1 MTAPSPLAPALAALR
16 QRYQADKAQLLAPL
30 QAPGGPAVRL
40 LLQRLTQLV
49 DQQLLAL
56 AAATGLPAQVAI
68 VAVGG
73 YGRSQLFPYS
83 DIDVLLLVPPD
94 NAALRPALEAF
105 VTACWDTG
113 LEIGSSVRTVDE
125 CLALAQQ
132 DITAQ
137 TSMLE
142 MRHIGGSTEHFAQL
156 LAQLPSTFH
165 PQEFF
170 LAKHLELRQRHTK
183 FENAPYALEPNCK
196 ESPGGLRDLHTILWV
211 AKAANLGHD
220 WHELAQHGILTN
232 LEAQQLERNETT
244 LFQIRARLHGVAGR
258 HEDRLLFDL
267 QTAVALSLGLKN
279 HTPQGQNYPVRAS
292 EVLMRRY
299 YWAAK
304 AVMQLQQIVLLNIQE
319 RLHPSQAAP
328 LPINDWFADKNGLL
342 DVRDADLYQH
352 QPLAILPSF
361 LTLQTHPGLRDFSA
375 RTLRALY
382 NARDRMDATWRHDPA
397 NRATFIRILQQPS
410 GILRALRLM
419 NATSVLGRY
428 LWSFRRIV
436 GKMQHDLFHVY
447 TVDQHSLMVLRNMR
461 RFFMPEFTHEYPLCS
476 ELASQW
482 AQPWLLYLAALFH
495 DIGKGRGGD
504 HSAVGAIEVRRFA
517 RQHQMAPADADLVE
531 FLVREHLRMSTVA
544 QKQDTNDPA
553 VVRAFAD
560 CVQTPQRLV
569 GLYLLTVADIRGT
582 SPKVWSAWKGKLLS
596 DLFHATLRMLGGQ
609 ALQGQAL
616 TQARQQQAQV
626 LLRQRGWPA
635 ESAQLLWNT
644 LEPGYF
650 LRHEPADIAWHA
662 RQLMLHV
669 GSPQPIVRARP
680 SLAGEGVQVLVY
692 APDTQDLFARICG
705 YFDQANLSI
714 LHARIYTSP
723 HGHALDTFQVLPTQL
738 EMDARTLSSLIEAR
752 LPPALAAA
760 TPLPEPVRRQPS
772 RRARSFPIP
781 PHVSLE
787 PDEKAQRWLLHIS
800 ATDRAG
806 LLYSIARV
814 LARHGLSVQLAK
826 VMTLGERVE
835 DSFLLEGPQLQHT
848 TRQLDL
854 EKELTHILSVETTTK
869 PHAKST
875 TAVR

>member
-1 MTAPSPLAPALAALR
+1 MHTHLAQLR
-16 QRYQADKAQLLAPL
+16 THYEQKKAQLLSHL
-30 QAPGGPAVRL
+30 HHPGGPPIRQLLHRL
-40 LLQRLTQLV
+40 ALLVDAQLV
-49 DQQLLAL
+49 AL
-56 AAATGLPAQVAI
+56 RQATALPSDVAI

-83 DIDVLLLVPPD
+83 DVDVLLLVPGESS
-94 NAALRPALEAF
+94 AVCTELRPALERF
-105 VTACWDTG
+105 VGACWDAG
-113 LEIGSSVRTVDE
+113 LEIGSSVCTVAE
-125 CLALAQQ
+125 CLTLASQ

-137 TSMLE
+137 TSMLDARLIDGSAACFQAL
-142 MRHIGGSTEHFAQL
+142 MRA
-156 LAQLPSTFH
+156 LPSTLQ

-183 FENAPYALEPNCK
+183 FENTPYALEPNCK
-196 ESPGGLRDLHTILWV
+196 EAPGGLRDLQTIVWV
-211 AKAANLGHD
+211 AMASGLGRN
-220 WHELAQHGILTN
+220 WQELAQQHIITP

-244 LFQIRARLHGVAGR
+244 LFQIRARLHAMAGR

-267 QTAVALSLGLKN
+267 QTAVAHSLGVQSHEL
-279 HTPQGQNYPVRAS
+279 PGQAQPVRAS

-319 RLHPSQAAP
+319 RLHPSLAAP
-328 LPINDWFADKNGLL
+328 LVINDWFADKNGLL
-342 DVRDADLYQH
+342 EVRDDTLFQR
-352 QPLAILPSF
+352 QPQAILHTF
-361 LTLQTHPGLRDFSA
+361 LTLQTHPGLRDASA

-382 NARDRMDATWRHDPA
+382 NARDSMNAQWRRDPV
-397 NRATFIRILQQPS
+397 NRATFVRILQQPS
-410 GILRALRLM
+410 GITHALRLM

-461 RFFMPEFTHEYPLCS
+461 RFFMPEFAHEYPLCS

-482 AQPWLLYLAALFH
+482 EQPWLRYLAALFH
-495 DIGKGRGGD
+495 DICNGRGGD
-504 HSAVGAIEVRRFA
+504 PSTIGAIEVRRFA
-517 RQHQMAPADADLVE
+517 HQHGLARADAELAE

-560 CVQTPQRLV
+560 AVGTPQRLT

-582 SPKVWSAWKGKLLS
+582 SPKVWSAWKGKLLQ
-596 DLFHATLRMLGGQ
+596 DLYHAALRMLGGHS
-609 ALQGQAL
+609 LHGEAL
-616 TQARQQQAQV
+616 TQARQRQAQI
-626 LLRQRGWPA
+626 LLSQAGLPA
-635 ESAQLLWNT
+635 DSARLLWNT
-644 LEPGYF
+644 LEAGYF

-662 RQLMLHV
+662 RQLYLHV
-669 GSPQPIVRARP
+669 GSPVPIVRARP

-692 APDTQDLFARICG
+692 APDGNDLFARICG
-705 YFDQANLSI
+705 YFDRMGLSI

-723 HGHALDTFQVLPTQL
+723 HGHALDTFQVQATHLNI
-738 EMDARTLSSLIEAR
+738 EERELSTLIEAG
-752 LPPALAAA
+752 LPGALAADS
-760 TPLPEPVRRQPS
+760 PLPEPARRQPS
-772 RRARSFPIP
+772 RRARCFPMA
-781 PHVSLE
+781 PHVSLQ
-787 PDEKAQRWLLHIS
+787 PDEKAQRRLLHIS

-806 LLYSIARV
+806 LLYSVARV
-814 LARHGLSVQLAK
+814 LARYGLSVQLAK

-848 TRQLDL
+848 ARQLDL
-854 EKELTHILSVETTTK
+854 EKELVHMLQIE
-869 PHAKST
+869 PG
-875 TAVR
+875 

>member
-1 MTAPSPLAPALAALR
+1 MVALSNALTALR
-16 QRYQADKAQLLAPL
+16 QRYHDQKAQCLAHL
-30 QAPGGPAVRL
+30 HTPGGPPIRQ
-40 LLQRLTQLV
+40 LLQRLALLV
-49 DQQLLAL
+49 DVQLTAL
-56 AAATGLPAQVAI
+56 RHATGLPPEVAI

-73 YGRSQLFPYS
+73 YGRCQLFPYS
-83 DIDVLLLVPPD
+83 DVDVLLLVPQDCTP
-94 NAALRPALEAF
+94 LRPALEAF
-105 VTACWDTG
+105 VGACWDAG
-113 LEIGSSVRTVDE
+113 LEIGSSVRTVAE
-125 CLALAQQ
+125 CLALARQ
-132 DITAQ
+132 DVTAQ

-142 MRHIGGSTEHFAQL
+142 ARHIDGHRQCFDRL
-156 LAQLPSTFH
+156 MAQLPETLQ

-183 FENAPYALEPNCK
+183 FENTPYALEPNCK
-196 ESPGGLRDLHTILWV
+196 EAPGGLRDLQTIIWV
-211 AKAANLGHD
+211 AKAAGLGSS
-220 WHELAQHGILTN
+220 WHELAHHGILTA

-244 LFQIRARLHGVAGR
+244 LFQIRARLHAVAGR

-267 QTAVALSLGLKN
+267 QTAVAHSLGLQN
-279 HTPQGQNYPVRAS
+279 HTPPGQAYPVRAS

-328 LPINDWFADKNGLL
+328 IPINDWFADKNGLL
-342 DVRDADLYQH
+342 DVRDDALYQR
-352 QPLAILPSF
+352 QPQAILHTF
-361 LTLQTHPGLRDFSA
+361 LTLQTHPGLRDVSA

-382 NARDRMDATWRHDPA
+382 NARDRMHAPWRRDPA
-397 NRATFIRILQQPS
+397 NRATFMHILQQPS
-410 GILRALRLM
+410 GITHALRLM

-447 TVDQHSLMVLRNMR
+447 TVDQHTLMVLRNMR
-461 RFFMPEFTHEYPLCS
+461 RFFMPEFAHEYPLCS

-517 RQHQMAPADADLVE
+517 RQHQLARADAELVE

-553 VVRAFAD
+553 VVQAFAD
-560 CVQTPQRLV
+560 CVGTPERLA

-596 DLFHATLRMLGGQ
+596 DLYHATLRMLGGQ

-616 TQARQQQAQV
+616 TQARQHQAQV
-626 LLRQRGWPA
+626 LLRQAGLPA
-635 ESAQLLWNT
+635 DSAQLLWNT
-644 LEPGYF
+644 LEAGYF

-662 RQLMLHV
+662 RQLYLHV
-669 GSPQPIVRARP
+669 GSPSPIVRTRP

-692 APDTQDLFARICG
+692 APDGNDLFARICG
-705 YFDQANLSI
+705 YFDQMGLSI

-723 HGHALDTFQVLPTQL
+723 HGHALDTFQVVAPQL
-738 EMDARTLSSLIEAR
+738 AIEERELSALIQAG
-752 LPPALAAA
+752 LPPALAAE
-760 TPLPEPVRRQPS
+760 TPLPEPIYRQPS
-772 RRARSFPIP
+772 RRARSFPMP
-781 PHVSLE
+781 PHISLQ

-826 VMTLGERVE
+826 VMTLGDRVE
-835 DSFLLEGPQLQHT
+835 DSFLVEGPQLQHT
-848 TRQLDL
+848 IRQLDL
-854 EKELTHILSVETTTK
+854 EKELAHML
-869 PHAKST
+869 
-875 TAVR
+875 AVRA

>member
-1 MTAPSPLAPALAALR
+1 MMDSLSQLR
-16 QRYQADKAQLLAPL
+16 ARYEHQKAQLLAPL
-30 QAPGGPAVRL
+30 HHPGGPPIRQV
-40 LLQRLTQLV
+40 LQRLAHLV
-49 DQQLLAL
+49 DEHLIAL
-56 AAATGLPAQVAI
+56 RQVAALPAEVAI

-83 DIDVLLLVPPD
+83 DVDVLLLVPGECSEACTD
-94 NAALRPALEAF
+94 LRPTLETF
-105 VTACWDTG
+105 VGACWDAG
-113 LEIGSSVRTVDE
+113 LEIGSSVRTVPE
-125 CLALAQQ
+125 CLALAAQ
-132 DITAQ
+132 DVTAQ
-137 TSMLE
+137 TAMLDARLIDGNVE
-142 MRHIGGSTEHFAQL
+142 CFHALM
-156 LAQLPSTFH
+156 AQLPDTVQ

-183 FENAPYALEPNCK
+183 FENTPYALEPNCK
-196 ESPGGLRDLHTILWV
+196 ESPGGLRDLQTIVWV
-211 AKAANLGHD
+211 AMAAGLGSN
-220 WHELAQHGILTN
+220 WRELAQQRILTP

-244 LFQIRARLHGVAGR
+244 LLQIRARLHVMAGR

-267 QTAVALSLGLKN
+267 QTAVAHSLGLQS
-279 HTPQGQNYPVRAS
+279 HTPPGQGGLAVRAS

-319 RLHPSQAAP
+319 RLHPSSAEP

-342 DVRDADLYQH
+342 DVRDDALFQR
-352 QPLAILPSF
+352 QPQAILHTF
-361 LTLQTHPGLRDFSA
+361 LTLQTHPGLRDASA

-382 NARDRMDATWRHDPA
+382 NARDSMDAQWRRDPG
-397 NRATFIRILQQPS
+397 NRTTFVRILQQPS
-410 GILRALRLM
+410 GITHALRLM

-461 RFFMPEFTHEYPLCS
+461 RFFMPEFAHEYPLCS

-482 AQPWLLYLAALFH
+482 EKPWLLYLAALFH

-504 HSAVGAIEVRRFA
+504 HSTVGAIEVRRFA
-517 RQHQMAPADADLVE
+517 HQHDLARDDAELVE

-560 CVQTPQRLV
+560 CVGTPQRLV

-582 SPKVWSAWKGKLLS
+582 SPKVWSAWKGKLLQ
-596 DLFHATLRMLGGQ
+596 DLYHAALRMLGGQ
-609 ALQGQAL
+609 SLHGEAL
-616 TQARQQQAQV
+616 TQARQRQAQI
-626 LLRQRGWPA
+626 LLSQAGLPA
-635 ESAQLLWNT
+635 DSARLLWNT
-644 LEPGYF
+644 LEAGYF
-650 LRHEPADIAWHA
+650 LRHDPADIAWHA
-662 RQLMLHV
+662 RQLYLHV
-669 GSPQPIVRARP
+669 GSPTPIVRARP

-692 APDTQDLFARICG
+692 APDGNDLFARICG
-705 YFDQANLSI
+705 YFDRMGLSI

-723 HGHALDTFQVLPTQL
+723 HGQALDTFQVQAPHLDIEMRELTTLVEAGLPGAL
-738 EMDARTLSSLIEAR
+738 SADA
-752 LPPALAAA
+752 
-760 TPLPEPVRRQPS
+760 PLPEPVRRQPS
-772 RRARSFPIP
+772 RRARYFPMA
-781 PHVSLE
+781 PHVGLQ
-787 PDEKAQRWLLHIS
+787 PDDKAQRWLLHIS

-806 LLYSIARV
+806 LLYNIARV
-814 LARHGLSVQLAK
+814 LARYGLSVQLAK

-848 TRQLDL
+848 ARQLEL
-854 EKELTHILSVETTTK
+854 EKELVHMLQVDAS
-869 PHAKST
+869 
-875 TAVR
+875 